1 MNKSSISNS
10 SLRAKIQIKIVMGI
24 TVWLSLGKRSMSPL
38 VSIFQDLNYWPVAE
52 NWHKSSSLLLGRRG
66 WIPNLLPAALGK
78 PQCLDT
84 RHSFMSGKHCWAW
97 KTSFSVMSGEASRW
111 SSGLRGLL
119 VSCDTLYDG
128 PDGQLRYVSCRFP
141 NLAAAFFPPLPVPVC
156 SHCCSFFL
164 QPLHRM
170 PVPWWFQRC
179 SLPLHSQPHCSL
191 PTVLLSDLH

>member
-10 SLRAKIQIKIVMGI
+10 SLWAKIQIKIVMGI

-38 VSIFQDLNYWPVAE
+38 VSVFQDVNYWPVAE
-52 NWHKSSSLLLGRRG
+52 KWDKSSSLLLGRRG

-78 PQCLDT
+78 PQCLVDT
-84 RHSFMSGKHCWAW
+84 RHSCRENAVGLERQVFQWCR
-97 KTSFSVMSGEASRW
+97 GEASRW
-111 SSGLRGLL
+111 SSGLRTLL
-119 VSCDTLYDG
+119 VSCDSLYDG